1 MSLGRLVLRFSGD
14 RIQVLDA
21 QRAQDSCGSAAPL
34 SHGLLVLTVAKIDVH
49 DSHRFQRLPTLLGGE
64 VVARRLEF
72 FSSARSSKN
81 AREAM
86 KMWAS
91 TRGTVR

>member
-1 MSLGRLVLRFSGD
+1 MLFSGD

-49 DSHRFQRLPTLLGGE
+49 DSGPSLDHHQAHQDLAIPWFSIPTMSMQGKSYRTVALEVGGSQI
-64 VVARRLEF
+64 VY
-72 FSSARSSKN
+72 KT
-81 AREAM
+81 
-86 KMWAS
+86 
-91 TRGTVR
+91 TR